1 MSALKYWVWLSAAPS
16 VSPAAKAALIRHYGD
31 AETAFHAPRDE
42 ARRLGLL
49 SESEAEA
56 LKKHPLSEASRVLG
70 DCERYGLQ
78 LVTYA
83 DAAYPRRLRNIY
95 APPAVLFVKGRL
107 PAVDELAAIAVVG
120 TRRATPYGLKMG
132 RDLAFGIIRCGGAV
146 ISGLTSGI
154 DAAAAD
160 GALLAGGPCIAVL
173 GTSHEK
179 DRGRLTPDVAASG
192 AVLSEYPPGA
202 PDFRSHFRERN
213 RILAGLA
220 VGAVVVEAPE
230 KSGALLFAAEAAEQG
245 KEIFAVPGNADA
257 PNSVGTISLMQEGAM
272 PVRCAWDVMREFG
285 QLYPELHPDNGE
297 KAPEPV
303 PLLAER
309 PAEPVSADKKGVDKP
324 QGTVYIDLKEQLAGL
339 STEQLQIISA
349 IDRGSSH
356 IDDIIEATG
365 LGTAKVLAQLTVLEI
380 KGFVRR
386 QAGRRVSLNTV
397 KK

>member
-1 MSALKYWVWLSAAPS
+1 MSTLKYWVWLSAAPS

-31 AETAFHAPRDE
+31 AETAFHASRDE

-160 GALLAGGPCIAVL
+160 GALLAG
-173 GTSHEK
+173 
-179 DRGRLTPDVAASG
+179 
-192 AVLSEYPPGA
+192 
-202 PDFRSHFRERN
+202 
-213 RILAGLA
+213 
-220 VGAVVVEAPE
+220 
-230 KSGALLFAAEAAEQG
+230 
-245 KEIFAVPGNADA
+245 
-257 PNSVGTISLMQEGAM
+257 
-272 PVRCAWDVMREFG
+272 
-285 QLYPELHPDNGE
+285 
-297 KAPEPV
+297 
-303 PLLAER
+303 
-309 PAEPVSADKKGVDKP
+309 
-324 QGTVYIDLKEQLAGL
+324 
-339 STEQLQIISA
+339 
-349 IDRGSSH
+349 
-356 IDDIIEATG
+356 
-365 LGTAKVLAQLTVLEI
+365 
-380 KGFVRR
+380 
-386 QAGRRVSLNTV
+386 
-397 KK
+397 

>member
-1 MSALKYWVWLSAAPS
+1 
-16 VSPAAKAALIRHYGD
+16 
-31 AETAFHAPRDE
+31 
-42 ARRLGLL
+42 
-49 SESEAEA
+49 
-56 LKKHPLSEASRVLG
+56 
-70 DCERYGLQ
+70 
-78 LVTYA
+78 
-83 DAAYPRRLRNIY
+83 
-95 APPAVLFVKGRL
+95 
-107 PAVDELAAIAVVG
+107 
-120 TRRATPYGLKMG
+120 
-132 RDLAFGIIRCGGAV
+132 
-146 ISGLTSGI
+146 
-154 DAAAAD
+154 
-160 GALLAGGPCIAVL
+160 
-173 GTSHEK
+173 
-179 DRGRLTPDVAASG
+179 
-192 AVLSEYPPGA
+192 
-202 PDFRSHFRERN
+202 
-213 RILAGLA
+213 
-220 VGAVVVEAPE
+220 
-230 KSGALLFAAEAAEQG
+230 
-245 KEIFAVPGNADA
+245 
-257 PNSVGTISLMQEGAM
+257 M

-285 QLYPELHPDNGE
+285 QLYPGLHPDNGE